1 VIPVARIRDLF
12 DDVWRQWAYPD
23 SKGKLWAGGLST
35 LEDVR
40 ELLDVELPSSGVV
53 LSAEEVEQLRIALTW
68 VPTEYRR
75 AALALLDGADEPLF
89 DGVYDSQPDVYLGVA
104 PLLDGADEEEAT

>member
-1 VIPVARIRDLF
+1 MIPVARIRDLF

-40 ELLDVELPSSGVV
+40 ELLDVELPASGVV
-53 LSAEEVEQLRIALTW
+53 LSAGEVAQVREALADKPW
-68 VPTEYRR
+68 ASARLAATERA
-75 AALALLDGADEPLF
+75 AALALLDGADE
-89 DGVYDSQPDVYLGVA
+89 
-104 PLLDGADEEEAT
+104 EEK